1 MSLKIRIKNFSSQ
14 LLFLHKCKLVNSRGL
29 SIYLLVVFCKKGA
42 LSARYIVFIAHTFI
56 LDLNEGLQIK
66 RCLVSKVLSYKSGE
80 VFKSY
85 EIQ

>member
-1 MSLKIRIKNFSSQ
+1 MQFIIPWIMTVPKGTN
-14 LLFLHKCKLVNSRGL
+14 LLSAYDSRGL
-29 SIYLLVVFCKKGA
+29 FIYLLVVFCKNGA

-56 LDLNEGLQIK
+56 LDLSEGLQIK
-66 RCLVSKVLSYKSGE
+66 RCLVSKVLSYKNGE

>member
-1 MSLKIRIKNFSSQ
+1 MRGNGD
-14 LLFLHKCKLVNSRGL
+14 NYSRGL
-29 SIYLLVVFCKKGA
+29 FIYLLVVFCKKGA